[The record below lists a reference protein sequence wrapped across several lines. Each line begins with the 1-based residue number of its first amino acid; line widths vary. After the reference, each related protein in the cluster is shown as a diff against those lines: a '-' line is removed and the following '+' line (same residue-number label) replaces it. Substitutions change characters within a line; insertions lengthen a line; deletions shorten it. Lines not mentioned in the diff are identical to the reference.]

1 VGTINVVVTR
11 ALNYEAMTGIEE
23 AIIKVYLLQRDS
35 LRERAEAMLEQAP
48 DRDIPPTWVVPMD
61 VPAVDKLVGRM
72 KPYLYYDRK
81 RKRFTHIVH
90 AFTVAGRTSGA
101 GEAFPVH
108 RVITIP
114 EGMG

>member
-1 VGTINVVVTR
+1 
-11 ALNYEAMTGIEE
+11 MKSMSGIEE

-48 DRDIPPTWVVPMD
+48 DREIPPTWVVPMD
-61 VPAVDKLVGRM
+61 VPAVDRLVGRT

-90 AFTVAGRTSGA
+90 AFTVAGRAA
-101 GEAFPVH
+101 GPSELFPVQ

-114 EGMG
+114 EVMG

>member
-1 VGTINVVVTR
+1 M
-11 ALNYEAMTGIEE
+11 EGIEE
-23 AIIKVYLLQRDS
+23 AIVKVYLLQRDS

-61 VPAVDKLVGRM
+61 VPAVDRLVGRM
-72 KPYLYYDRK
+72 KPYLYYDRQ

-90 AFTVAGRTSGA
+90 AFLVTPRSADPSVAY
-101 GEAFPVH
+101 PVQ

-114 EGMG
+114 DGEG

>member
-1 VGTINVVVTR
+1 M
-11 ALNYEAMTGIEE
+11 EGIEQ

-35 LRERAEAMLEQAP
+35 LRDRAEAMLDQAP

-61 VPAVDKLVGRM
+61 VPAVDKLVGSL
-72 KPYLYYDRK
+72 KPYLYYDRQ

-90 AFTVAGRTSGA
+90 AFAVSTRATKPIW
-101 GEAFPVH
+101 AFPVQ

-114 EGMG
+114 EPLG

>member
-1 VGTINVVVTR
+1 MYESDVEPPNC
-11 ALNYEAMTGIEE
+11 EAMNGIEE

-61 VPAVDKLVGRM
+61 VPAIDDLVGRQ
-72 KPYLYYDRK
+72 KPYLYFDRR

-90 AFTVAGRTSGA
+90 AFALSPRASTPVQV
-101 GEAFPVH
+101 FPVQ

-114 EGMG
+114 EPLG

>member
-1 VGTINVVVTR
+1 MN
-11 ALNYEAMTGIEE
+11 GIEE

-48 DRDIPPTWVVPMD
+48 DREIPPTWVVTMD
-61 VPAVDKLVGRM
+61 VPAVDKLVGRT

-90 AFTVAGRTSGA
+90 AFTVAGRTTGPS
-101 GEAFPVH
+101 ETFPVH

-114 EGMG
+114 EMMG

>member
-1 VGTINVVVTR
+1 MRNAAGARPSNCD
-11 ALNYEAMTGIEE
+11 AMAGIEE

-35 LRERAEAMLEQAP
+35 LRERADAMLEQAP
-48 DRDIPPTWVVPMD
+48 DPEVPPTWVVPMD
-61 VPAVDKLVGRM
+61 VPAVDRLVGRT

-90 AFTVAGRTSGA
+90 AFNVAPRTDEP
-101 GEAFPVH
+101 GEVFPVH